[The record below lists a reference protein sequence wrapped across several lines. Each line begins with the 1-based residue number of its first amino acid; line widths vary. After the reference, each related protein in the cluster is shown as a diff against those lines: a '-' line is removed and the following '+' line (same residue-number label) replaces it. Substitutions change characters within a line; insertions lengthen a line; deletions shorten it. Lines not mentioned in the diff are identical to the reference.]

1 MCCSYIQLKL
11 KHFCLRSFVQPLVTM
26 DSKAETT
33 VEPGRSARIRA
44 RMEASIKLRAELM
57 EPIMARAE
65 VRGIEYRKQRQKL
78 REQRIEDRKQRQL
91 VNAINSQLQA
101 NAGNTPERE
110 LLLWWRFLFVFWA
123 QQISLQ
129 ALMAVFVCVALQVF
143 MLQMHLFV
151 WCC

>member
-1 MCCSYIQLKL
+1 
-11 KHFCLRSFVQPLVTM
+11 M

-101 NAGNTPERE
+101 NAGNTPE
-110 LLLWWRFLFVFWA
+110 
-123 QQISLQ
+123 
-129 ALMAVFVCVALQVF
+129 
-143 MLQMHLFV
+143 H
-151 WCC
+151 